1 MGNTN
6 LLSILAY
13 DVQYVGPSDW
23 PKIEVV
29 DCYMTKPQG
38 SYKQASIWC
47 VVNHGPQVLT
57 KSV

>member
-1 MGNTN
+1 MFSMLDHLYG
-6 LLSILAY
+6 L
-13 DVQYVGPSDW
+13 
-23 PKIEVV
+23 KIEVV